1 MDHPGQTAYRL
12 DRVDAAII
20 IEMRAE
26 PRIGVL
32 ELSRRIGV
40 ARGTVQARLDK
51 MTAAGVI
58 TGFGPDLDLRAIGY
72 LVTAFATIETTMGQT
87 QSVVGP
93 LSEIP
98 EVLEVHSVAGQGDLL
113 VRLVARSNDHL
124 MEVLEQVLAI
134 PDVAR
139 TSTAIAL
146 AAQIPYRTA
155 QLLAAES
162 PTASPTVGM

>member
-1 MDHPGQTAYRL
+1 MYRL
-12 DRVDAAII
+12 DDIDVAILR
-20 IEMRAE
+20 EMRAT

-40 ARGTVQARLDK
+40 ARGTAQARLDK
-51 MTAAGVI
+51 MLAAAVI
-58 TGFGPDLDLRAIGY
+58 TGFGPDLDLRTVGY
-72 LVTAFATIETTMGQT
+72 PVTAFATVETTMGQT
-87 QSVVGP
+87 QSVVEP
-93 LSEIP
+93 LRAIP

-124 MEVLEQVLAI
+124 MEVLERVLAI

-146 AAQIPYRTA
+146 AAQIPYRTD
-155 QLLAAES
+155 QLIEAMVRE
-162 PTASPTVGM
+162 

>member
-1 MDHPGQTAYRL
+1 MEYPGQTAYRL
-12 DRVDAAII
+12 DRVDAAIVM
-20 IEMRAE
+20 EMRSE

-51 MTAAGVI
+51 MAAAGVI
-58 TGFGPDLDLRAIGY
+58 IGFGPDLDLSVIGY
-72 LVTAFATIETTMGQT
+72 SVTAFATIETTMGQT
-87 QSVVGP
+87 QSVVAP
-93 LSEIP
+93 LAEIP

-124 MEVLEQVLAI
+124 MEVLERVLAI

-146 AAQIPYRTA
+146 AAQIPYRTS
-155 QLLAAES
+155 QLLADES
-162 PTASPTVGM
+162 L

>member
-1 MDHPGQTAYRL
+1 MRPTGQSAYSL
-12 DRVDAAII
+12 DGIDAAII
-20 IEMRAE
+20 VEMKAE

-40 ARGTVQARLDK
+40 ARGTVQARIDK

-72 LVTAFATIETTMGQT
+72 PVTAFATVETTMGQT
-87 QSVVGP
+87 RSVVGP
-93 LSEIP
+93 LSMIP

-124 MEVLEQVLAI
+124 MQVLEQVLAI

-146 AAQIPYRTA
+146 AAQIPYRTT
-155 QLLAAES
+155 QLVSGEA
-162 PTASPTVGM
+162 